1 MLDLKT
7 TELLKQTVRKYL
19 PDESY
24 KAFIFG
30 SHATGNN
37 RKFSDIDLGIIG
49 PKPLSPIEHVSIK
62 NELEES
68 NLPYRV
74 DLIDFT
80 KVSDKFKQVSLHK
93 TIQI

>member
-30 SHATGNN
+30 SHVTGKN

-49 PKPLSPIEHVSIK
+49 PIPLTPREYISIK
-62 NELEES
+62 NDLEES
-68 NLPYRV
+68 DLPYRV
-74 DLIDFT
+74 DLIDFM
-80 KVSDKFKQVSLHK
+80 KVSDKFKQVSLNN